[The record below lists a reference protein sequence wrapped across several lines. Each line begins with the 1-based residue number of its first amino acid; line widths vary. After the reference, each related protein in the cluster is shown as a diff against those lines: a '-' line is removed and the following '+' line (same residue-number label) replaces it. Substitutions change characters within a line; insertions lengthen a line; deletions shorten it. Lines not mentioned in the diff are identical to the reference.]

1 VRAAQV
7 LIIAQVPGREAG
19 DGACGDT
26 SATGYRLPMKF
37 TIRRKMLLSYL
48 AMAVVTALAS
58 AYAIGSLQNLNRTV
72 HDILHEDIAVL
83 EVAGT
88 MLDVLLAQENAEKK
102 NLILRDHSL
111 EEIFQSRGKEFR
123 AKLSLLQKSPLT
135 SIRKDVERLS
145 ELHRQY
151 EETFRQEILLIQQE
165 RLADAIALSQS
176 ESRGLIDNLA
186 YHLKVVQ
193 RRAEESRDLRMEK
206 IDEGGKKASQAAVVL
221 AAASLLVGLL
231 LAFFITQNIAGP
243 LRTLEKA
250 TALVAEGKFD
260 ASPDIRRE
268 DEIGTLALAFGTM
281 TKRLKELEAVN
292 LDASPLTRLPGN
304 LAIEK
309 EIEER
314 RAAGNLFALCHIDL
328 DNFKPFADKYG
339 YAWGS
344 EIIKEVAQIL
354 AASRAAGDFVGH
366 IGGDDFVL
374 IAAPDR
380 AEAIGRRLVAE
391 FDARVLRFFNDE
403 DRKRGFCIAKDRKGV
418 VQPFP
423 LVTITVAM
431 VTDDGKR
438 FESPQ
443 EMARKAAELKEF
455 AKTLPGSNFV
465 KQADAEKDPL
475 A

>member
-1 VRAAQV
+1 
-7 LIIAQVPGREAG
+7 
-19 DGACGDT
+19 
-26 SATGYRLPMKF
+26 MKL

-72 HDILHEDIAVL
+72 QDILDEDIAVL

-102 NLILRDHSL
+102 NLILRDRSL
-111 EEIFQSRGKEFR
+111 EEIFRSRGREFR
-123 AKLSLLQKSPLT
+123 AKLSVLRKTPLT
-135 SIRKDVERLS
+135 SIRKDVERLG
-145 ELHRQY
+145 ELHRRY
-151 EETFRQEILLIQQE
+151 EETFHQEMLLIQQD
-165 RLADAIALSQS
+165 RLADAVALSQS
-176 ESRGLIDNLA
+176 ESRRLIDNLA
-186 YHLKVVQ
+186 QHLKVVQ
-193 RRAEESRDLRMEK
+193 RRAEESRDLRMGE
-206 IDEGGKKASQAAVVL
+206 IDEGGKKASRAAVVL
-221 AAASLLVGLL
+221 AAASLLVGLM

-243 LRTLEKA
+243 LRKLEKA

-260 ASPDIRRE
+260 VSPDIRRD
-268 DEIGTLALAFGTM
+268 DEIGALSLAFGTM
-281 TKRLKELEAVN
+281 MKRLKELEAIN

-309 EIEER
+309 EIHER
-314 RAAGNLFALCHIDL
+314 REAGRLFALCHIDL

-344 EIIKEVAQIL
+344 EVIKEVAQIL
-354 AASRAAGDFVGH
+354 AGSVDPAAGDFVGH

-380 AEAIGRRLVAE
+380 AESIGRNLVAV
-391 FDARVLRFFNDE
+391 FDKRVLRFFSEE
-403 DRKRGFCIAKDRKGV
+403 DRKQGFCIAKDRKGV
-418 VQPFP
+418 VQSFP

-431 VTDDGKR
+431 VTDDGSR
-438 FESPQ
+438 FESPH

-465 KQADAEKDPL
+465 KQAAAEQPL
-475 A
+475 EE

>member
-1 VRAAQV
+1 
-7 LIIAQVPGREAG
+7 
-19 DGACGDT
+19 
-26 SATGYRLPMKF
+26 MKF

-102 NLILRDHSL
+102 NLILRDRSL
-111 EEIFQSRGKEFR
+111 EEIFQSRGNEFR
-123 AKLSLLQKSPLT
+123 AKLSLLQKTPLA
-135 SIRKDVERLS
+135 SIRRDVERLS
-145 ELHRQY
+145 DLHRRY
-151 EETFRQEILLIQQE
+151 EETFRQEIALIQSD
-165 RLADAIALSQS
+165 RLADAVALSQS
-176 ESRGLIDNLA
+176 ESRGLIENIA
-186 YHLKVVQ
+186 QQLKIVQ
-193 RRAEESRDLRMEK
+193 RRAEESRDLRMGR
-206 IDEGGKKASQAAVVL
+206 IDEGGKRASRAAVAL

-231 LAFFITQNIAGP
+231 MAFFITQNIAGP
-243 LRTLEKA
+243 LRKLEKA

-268 DEIGTLALAFGTM
+268 DEIGSLSLAFGSM
-281 TKRLKELEAVN
+281 TKRLKVLETIN

-309 EIEER
+309 EIGER
-314 RAAGNLFALCHIDL
+314 RAAGRLFALCHIDL

-344 EIIKEVAQIL
+344 EVIKEVAQIL
-354 AASRAAGDFVGH
+354 SSSLDPVAGDFVGH

-380 AEAIGRRLVAE
+380 AEAIGRRLVAD
-391 FDARVLRFFNDE
+391 FDARVLRFFSEE
-403 DRKRGFCIAKDRKGV
+403 DRKQGFCIAKDRKGV

-431 VTDDGKR
+431 VTDDGSR
-438 FESPQ
+438 FESPH

-465 KQADAEKDPL
+465 KQTEGEPRPQG
-475 A
+475 